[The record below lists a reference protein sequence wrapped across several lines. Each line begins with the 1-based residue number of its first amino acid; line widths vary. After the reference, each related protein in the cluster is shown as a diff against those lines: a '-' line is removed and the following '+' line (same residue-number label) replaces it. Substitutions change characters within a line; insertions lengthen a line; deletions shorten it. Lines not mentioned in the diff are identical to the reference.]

1 RPAPVHPRPA
11 DRLDH
16 RRAGA
21 GSLPRAPGGRSRRRG
36 VVPALAGGLAHRAV
50 GARQPDA
57 RGEGRRPR
65 LLPAQR
71 AGDRSLAGGHRRSPG
86 LEVLARAGALADHPG
101 PARRRLPDRGRGG
114 AGAARGVPGA
124 LPAAR
129 APGRGQPRAGA
140 GVEVP
145 GAGSPGGH
153 PGGAGRARDT
163 RVRSAG
169 AAHRRAAVVRRRAR
183 RGRAAM
189 SDPADLVLWRDLR
202 GLFPRDAI
210 APQAPLLLPETLFRT
225 RSPAP
230 APRSTLPARSTSRS
244 VSPQASRTGHRR
256 TDETLR
262 RGAIID
268 KYRID
273 RLLGRGGF
281 AAVYR
286 ATHLL
291 LKSQVAIKLLRPSA
305 LARHPQLAQL
315 LCDEARFAAR
325 IDHPNVVRV
334 YDVTHTPGITYIVME
349 YIDGGSLG
357 EAIKRAGQL
366 SPARVLEVGAG
377 VVAGL
382 KTALA

>member
-1 RPAPVHPRPA
+1 
-11 DRLDH
+11 
-16 RRAGA
+16 
-21 GSLPRAPGGRSRRRG
+21 
-36 VVPALAGGLAHRAV
+36 
-50 GARQPDA
+50 
-57 RGEGRRPR
+57 
-65 LLPAQR
+65 
-71 AGDRSLAGGHRRSPG
+71 
-86 LEVLARAGALADHPG
+86 
-101 PARRRLPDRGRGG
+101 
-114 AGAARGVPGA
+114 
-124 LPAAR
+124 
-129 APGRGQPRAGA
+129 
-140 GVEVP
+140 
-145 GAGSPGGH
+145 
-153 PGGAGRARDT
+153 
-163 RVRSAG
+163 
-169 AAHRRAAVVRRRAR
+169 
-183 RGRAAM
+183 M

-382 KTALA
+382 KTALAAGLIHRDIKPANVLLGRKGEIKIVDLGLVRRTDADEPPEAPAPDGRRATIGTYGYMSPEQAEDPERIDFRADIYSLGVTLYEAAVGAPPFPLGDPAACLELHAYHPVPPPHERSPGIPSALSALLLRMLAKVPEDRFSSYDALTEAIKRVAASIGR